1 MRPAVKAGQKQ
12 YINFGKDQIMERKM
26 KIGWGC
32 DYTGVAMKGELM
44 AYMAEKGYE
53 NVDFGGYDASNRK
66 DDYPGFGRRVGEAV
80 ASGEVDQGVLICGTG
95 IGISLTANKVPG
107 IRAAVC
113 SEPYSAAMAKR
124 HIIYNRQMQ
133 EIRERE
139 LSGRALVIRPPEAL
153 GISRT
158 EKDPDELERV
168 YRIGREV
175 TTARLDEIKEFLK

>member
-124 HIIYNRQMQ
+124 HNNAQIIAFGARVIGVEMAKMILDSFFGSEFEGGRHAGRVERMMQ
-133 EIRERE
+133 VDADYGK
-139 LSGRALVIRPPEAL
+139 GRA
-153 GISRT
+153 
-158 EKDPDELERV
+158 
-168 YRIGREV
+168 
-175 TTARLDEIKEFLK
+175 